1 MKWFASLVVVSLAAI
16 AIAVIT
22 LFGPNEFYTHRYR
35 MTVEVEFN
43 GSKRVGSSVI
53 EVTWVK
59 QPQSLPIG
67 VPEFVANVRGD
78 ATVIE
83 LDDRSVL
90 VALLGPVD
98 PLDAPTPPEL
108 ITMRSYGLSDSNT
121 SIPLIAKQ
129 TGIRR
134 LEGKDVP
141 ALVIFADKAKPD
153 SARIAKPRDPDG
165 ELAPGIKFRNA
176 TIEITSDPVTND
188 FGEKLPWWSMSNR
201 PATVAR
207 QAWLEG
213 RSMGSSIEPKSLFRR
228 G

>member
-22 LFGPNEFYTHRYR
+22 LLGSNEVYTHRYR
-35 MTVEVEFN
+35 MTVEVEVN
-43 GSKRVGSSVI
+43 GSKRAGLSVI
-53 EVTWVK
+53 QVTWVK

-67 VPEFVANVRGD
+67 VPEFAATVQGE

-83 LDDRSVL
+83 LDDRSAL
-90 VALLGPVD
+90 VALLGPAD
-98 PLDAPTPPEL
+98 PLDAPTPPEF
-108 ITMRSYGLSDSNT
+108 IAVRSYGLDDSNT

-134 LEGKDVP
+134 LEGKDIP
-141 ALVIFADKAKPD
+141 ALVIFADKAMSD
-153 SARIAKPRDPDG
+153 SARIAKPRGPDR

-188 FGEKLPWWSMSNR
+188 IGEKLPWWTMSDR
-201 PATVAR
+201 PAAVAR
-207 QAWLEG
+207 RAWLEQ
-213 RSMGSSIEPKSLFRR
+213 RNMGPSTEPESLFRR